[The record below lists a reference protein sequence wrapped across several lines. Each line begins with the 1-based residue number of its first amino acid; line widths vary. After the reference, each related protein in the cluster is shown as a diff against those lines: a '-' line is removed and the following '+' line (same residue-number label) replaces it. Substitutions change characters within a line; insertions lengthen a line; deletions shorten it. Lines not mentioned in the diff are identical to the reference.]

1 MGIEENKAQSLEILT
16 ITFWTDAIV
25 STGFLA
31 TKLNLRFW
39 HIILY
44 IVMVYV
50 FVFFWLKGVWKANEK
65 DKIWASVYKSRID
78 AEINII
84 PIGSIEEY
92 EEPESCGFY
101 KDWSMGFKRY
111 LHWHYCFCV
120 GIHYIY
126 FLLCNL
132 ALIISGCF
140 LDHKVRSV
148 AHWNTYHP
156 NLTPIRKP

>member
-16 ITFWTDAIV
+16 ITFWTGAIV

-101 KDWSMGFKRY
+101 KDWSMRFQAIFT
-111 LHWHYCFCV
+111 LALL
-120 GIHYIY
+120 
-126 FLLCNL
+126 LLCWYTLYILPVVQPCTNYFGL
-132 ALIISGCF
+132 F
-140 LDHKVRSV
+140 FRS
-148 AHWNTYHP
+148 
-156 NLTPIRKP
+156 